1 MKQLKDLIEDR
12 LMISIR
18 QFAKE
23 TGISRHTIAH
33 ILNGEG
39 KKVKVTLFDDTTI
52 TGILTRAEWKP
63 DRYEVANYSFRK
75 THVKKIEVV
84 R

>member
-1 MKQLKDLIEDR
+1 MKKHYTHE
-12 LMISIR
+12 S
-18 QFAKE
+18 KE
-23 TGISRHTIAH
+23 
-33 ILNGEG
+33 LNALLD
-39 KKVKVTLFDDTTI
+39 KKVKVILFDDTTI

-63 DRYEVANYSFRK
+63 DRYEVSNYSFRK

>member
-1 MKQLKDLIEDR
+1 MKKYTHE
-12 LMISIR
+12 S
-18 QFAKE
+18 KE
-23 TGISRHTIAH
+23 
-33 ILNGEG
+33 LNALLG
-39 KKVKVTLFDDTTI
+39 KKVKVTLFDDPTI

-63 DRYEVANYSFRK
+63 DRYGVANYSFRK

>member
-1 MKQLKDLIEDR
+1 MKYTHE
-12 LMISIR
+12 S
-18 QFAKE
+18 KE
-23 TGISRHTIAH
+23 
-33 ILNGEG
+33 LNALLG

-52 TGILTRAEWKP
+52 TGVLTRAEWKP
-63 DRYEVANYSFRK
+63 DRYQVQNWTFRK

>member
-1 MKQLKDLIEDR
+1 MKCTHE
-12 LMISIR
+12 S
-18 QFAKE
+18 E
-23 TGISRHTIAH
+23 E
-33 ILNGEG
+33 LNALLG

-52 TGILTRAEWKP
+52 TGILTRAKWKP

>member
-1 MKQLKDLIEDR
+1 MKYTHE
-12 LMISIR
+12 S
-18 QFAKE
+18 KE
-23 TGISRHTIAH
+23 
-33 ILNGEG
+33 LNALLG

-52 TGILTRAEWKP
+52 TGILTHAKWKP

-75 THVKKIEVV
+75 SHVKKIEVV

>member
-1 MKQLKDLIEDR
+1 MKKYTHE
-12 LMISIR
+12 S
-18 QFAKE
+18 E
-23 TGISRHTIAH
+23 E
-33 ILNGEG
+33 LNALLG

-63 DRYEVANYSFRK
+63 ERYQVENWIFRK
-75 THVKKIEVV
+75 THVKKIEVL

>member
-1 MKQLKDLIEDR
+1 MKYTHE
-12 LMISIR
+12 S
-18 QFAKE
+18 KE
-23 TGISRHTIAH
+23 
-33 ILNGEG
+33 LNALLG

-52 TGILTRAEWKP
+52 TGILTRAEWKH

>member
-1 MKQLKDLIEDR
+1 MKKYTHE
-12 LMISIR
+12 S
-18 QFAKE
+18 KE
-23 TGISRHTIAH
+23 
-33 ILNGEG
+33 LNALLG
-39 KKVKVTLFDDTTI
+39 KKVKVILFDDTTI

-63 DRYEVANYSFRK
+63 DRYKVADYSFRK

>member
-1 MKQLKDLIEDR
+1 MKYTHE
-12 LMISIR
+12 S
-18 QFAKE
+18 KE
-23 TGISRHTIAH
+23 
-33 ILNGEG
+33 LNALLG
-39 KKVKVTLFDDTTI
+39 KKVKVTLFDDTTL

-63 DRYEVANYSFRK
+63 DRYEVADYSLRK